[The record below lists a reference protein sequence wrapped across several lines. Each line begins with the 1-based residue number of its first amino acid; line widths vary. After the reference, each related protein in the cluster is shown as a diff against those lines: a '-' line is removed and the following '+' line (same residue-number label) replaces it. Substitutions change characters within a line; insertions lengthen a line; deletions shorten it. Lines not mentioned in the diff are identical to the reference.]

1 MTSRI
6 RLPLVIPAALA
17 AFALSGCA
25 GAAAPAPIAAPDAT
39 AEPAASGPITVVNCG
54 VEVTFEAAPE
64 RVVTILSSTTEALLA
79 LGLGDRIVG
88 SAYQNSPVVERWA
101 EVQSGIPVIADRVP
115 GQEAVLT
122 LEPDLIFGGWESNFT
137 PDGAGDR
144 ADLAALGVA
153 SYVAPSAC
161 QSADQPDPL
170 TWDHIFDDLEELAAI
185 FRVDAGELIAE
196 QRAELDAI
204 EQVGAGRTALWFSSG
219 SDVPFVG
226 AGIGAPQLLMDTV
239 GLVNIAAEVHATWAP
254 FNWEAV
260 VDADPDFIVLAH
272 SNTNTAER
280 KIEVLQ
286 SNPATARL
294 TAVVEGRYLM
304 LDFGSTEAGA
314 RSVEAAVSLA
324 AQIAELDAR

>member
-1 MTSRI
+1 MTVRLRI
-6 RLPLVIPAALA
+6 PLLAALA
-17 AFALSGCA
+17 ALTLTGCA
-25 GAAAPAPIAAPDAT
+25 GTALPAAVDAPDAT
-39 AEPAASGPITVVNCG
+39 GLPAASGPFTVVNCG
-54 VEVTFEAAPE
+54 VEVTFEAAPQ
-64 RVVTILSSTTEALLA
+64 RVVTILSSTTEAMLA

-101 EVQSGIPVIADRVP
+101 GVQSGIPVIADRVP

-170 TWDHIFDDLEELAAI
+170 TWEHVFADLEELAAI
-185 FRVDAGELIAE
+185 FRVEASELIAE

-239 GLVNIAAEVHATWAP
+239 GLTNIAEDVHATWAP

-280 KIEVLQ
+280 KIEVLE

-294 TAVVEGRYLM
+294 TAVTEGRYLV

-314 RSVEAAVSLA
+314 RNVEAAVSLA
-324 AQIAELDAR
+324 TQIAELDAR